1 LSTHNDLTP
10 HAGAELAETGTI
22 TRFDAA
28 NELALEMRQE
38 TSTDWEHYKRK
49 YQPIYNKVHSSM
61 LVRARPSACL

>member
-1 LSTHNDLTP
+1 
-10 HAGAELAETGTI
+10 LAETGTI

-61 LVRARPSACL
+61 LVRSRPRVER